1 MASRRRGSK
10 QTSYRTYGNVA
21 YAPAYEGNVIRSP
34 RREAQPAPRP
44 KQRSRV
50 RKEALTRTQV
60 QVREAG
66 QVSLFAVIGFLAVG
80 VLAALLMFSF
90 SQQTVL
96 NRELSNLRRELS
108 TLEGDHVTLAAQYEK
123 VFDLE
128 RIQQAVGGEMVRPT
142 TDQIVYIDLSE
153 PDNVILY
160 GEERT
165 GGIAGALH
173 GLQNVLSSI
182 AAYFH

>member
-1 MASRRRGSK
+1 MASRRRSSK
-10 QTSYRTYGNVA
+10 PTSYRTYGNVA
-21 YAPAYEGNVIRSP
+21 YAPAYEGSTAP
-34 RREAQPAPRP
+34 RRNQQTVHPPRP
-44 KQRSRV
+44 KQRPR
-50 RKEALTRTQV
+50 ALTRTQV

-66 QVSLFAVIGFLAVG
+66 QVSLFAVMGFLAVG

-96 NRELSNLRRELS
+96 NRELSNLRRDLAALESDHATLS
-108 TLEGDHVTLAAQYEK
+108 AQYEK

-128 RIQQAVGGEMVRPT
+128 RIQQAVGDQMVRPT
-142 TDQIVYIDLSE
+142 TDQIVYLDLSE

-165 GGIAGALH
+165 GGAAGALQ
-173 GLQNVLSSI
+173 GFRDVLSSI

>member
-1 MASRRRGSK
+1 M
-10 QTSYRTYGNVA
+10 T
-21 YAPAYEGNVIRSP
+21 
-34 RREAQPAPRP
+34 AQSATPWLAA
-44 KQRSRV
+44 
-50 RKEALTRTQV
+50 AL
-60 QVREAG
+60 
-66 QVSLFAVIGFLAVG
+66 L

-96 NRELSNLRRELS
+96 NREFSNLRRDLAALESDHATLS
-108 TLEGDHVTLAAQYEK
+108 AQYEK

-128 RIQQAVGGEMVRPT
+128 RIQQAVGDQMVRPT
-142 TDQIVYIDLSE
+142 TDQIVYLDLSE

-165 GGIAGALH
+165 GGAAGALQ
-173 GLQNVLSSI
+173 GFRDVLSSI

>member
-1 MASRRRGSK
+1 MASRRRSSK
-10 QTSYRTYGNVA
+10 QIPYRTYGNVA
-21 YAPAYEGNVIRSP
+21 YAPAYEGNASP
-34 RREAQPAPRP
+34 HKKEKTAPRP
-44 KQRSRV
+44 KQRP
-50 RKEALTRTQV
+50 LIRTHV

-66 QVSLFAVIGFLAVG
+66 EVSVFAVMGFLAVG

-96 NRELSNLRRELS
+96 NRELNDLRKELS
-108 TLEGDHVTLAAQYEK
+108 VLESDNATLSAQYEK

-128 RIQQAVGGEMVRPT
+128 RIQQAVGDQMVRPT

-165 GGIAGALH
+165 GGIAGALQ
-173 GLQNVLSSI
+173 GFQDVLSSI

>member
-1 MASRRRGSK
+1 MASRRRSSK
-10 QTSYRTYGNVA
+10 QIPYRTYGNVA
-21 YAPAYEGNVIRSP
+21 YAPAYEGNASP
-34 RREAQPAPRP
+34 HKKEKTAPRP
-44 KQRSRV
+44 KQRPLIRG
-50 RKEALTRTQV
+50 KTFARTHV

-66 QVSLFAVIGFLAVG
+66 EVSVFAVMGFLAVG

-96 NRELSNLRRELS
+96 NRELNDLRKELS
-108 TLEGDHVTLAAQYEK
+108 ILESDNATLSAQYEK

-128 RIQQAVGGEMVRPT
+128 RIQQAVGDQMVRPT

-165 GGIAGALH
+165 GGIAGALQ
-173 GLQNVLSSI
+173 GFQDVLSSI

>member
-1 MASRRRGSK
+1 MASRRRSSK
-10 QTSYRTYGNVA
+10 QIPYRTYGNVA
-21 YAPAYEGNVIRSP
+21 YAPAYEGNASP
-34 RREAQPAPRP
+34 HKKEKTAPRP
-44 KQRSRV
+44 KQRPLIRG
-50 RKEALTRTQV
+50 KTFARTHV

-66 QVSLFAVIGFLAVG
+66 EVSVFAVMGFLAVG

-96 NRELSNLRRELS
+96 NRELNDLRKELS
-108 TLEGDHVTLAAQYEK
+108 ILESDNATLSAQYEK

-128 RIQQAVGGEMVRPT
+128 RIQQAVGDQMERPT

-165 GGIAGALH
+165 GGIAGALQ
-173 GLQNVLSSI
+173 GFQDVLSSI

>member
-1 MASRRRGSK
+1 MASRRRSSK
-10 QTSYRTYGNVA
+10 PTSYRTYGNVA
-21 YAPAYEGNVIRSP
+21 YAPAYEGSTAP
-34 RREAQPAPRP
+34 RRNQQTVRPPRP
-44 KQRSRV
+44 KQRPR
-50 RKEALTRTQV
+50 ALTRTQV

-66 QVSLFAVIGFLAVG
+66 QVSLFAVMGFLAVG

-96 NRELSNLRRELS
+96 NRELSNLRRDLAALESDHATLS
-108 TLEGDHVTLAAQYEK
+108 AQYEK

-128 RIQQAVGGEMVRPT
+128 LIQQAVGDQMVRPT
-142 TDQIVYIDLSE
+142 TDQIVYLDLSE

-165 GGIAGALH
+165 GGAAGALQ
-173 GLQNVLSSI
+173 GFRDVLSSI

>member
-1 MASRRRGSK
+1 MASRRRSAK
-10 QTSYRTYGNVA
+10 HASYRTYGNVA
-21 YAPAYEGNVIRSP
+21 YAPAYEGNTVRSP
-34 RREAQPAPRP
+34 RREEHAAPPRP
-44 KQRSRV
+44 KQRFRN
-50 RKEALTRTQV
+50 KALTRTQV

-66 QVSLFAVIGFLAVG
+66 EVSVFAVIGFLAVG
-80 VLAALLMFSF
+80 VLAALLMFSL

-96 NRELSNLRRELS
+96 NRELNDLRRSLS
-108 TLEGDHVTLAAQYEK
+108 ALESDNATLSAQYEK

-128 RIQQAVGGEMVRPT
+128 RIQQAVGDKMIRPT

-165 GGIAGALH
+165 GGIAGALQ
-173 GLQNVLSSI
+173 GFRDVLSSI